1 MNRIDSFAKGLESIA
16 VDRKA
21 LATNFTDVIPD
32 CSGVGVD
39 IKTELQNR
47 YQLYLWLINTSLSRR
62 VREMINGDNGACIL
76 YKDSDGYHI
85 QVPGTFWS
93 TANAS
98 QAGEC
103 CWVPFDFAKCEN
115 NVPVNRLCLKDCD
128 SIDDELLGRL
138 RRLNAG
144 YGDVAS
150 RGATYWDTKKR
161 IARMSMA
168 FLTAYTVID
177 GTDNNDTGVLKPFHG
192 LLQLMQNPA
201 VTTVSGTNVLAA
213 FDEIFCRLAFLGG
226 GDYIFAVNPLIY
238 QSILSVIVPGQFGE
252 YPRGWSRSGD
262 VITFNGIGF
271 LQDKHVPV
279 DLQNATGEV
288 WVLAGD
294 AVGAW
299 MATDL
304 MPADD
309 FIKESGHKEETLEN
323 GCGSSCTY
331 YYNFGTTFNNNAT
344 KLMRIT
350 DVAVSANCVNATG
363 DLGGLIFPETLI
375 PTIG

>member
-1 MNRIDSFAKGLESIA
+1 MNRIDSFAKGLEAIA
-16 VDRKA
+16 IDRKT
-21 LATNFTDVIPD
+21 LASNFTDVIPD
-32 CSGVGVD
+32 CTGIGVD

-47 YQLYLWLINTSLSRR
+47 YPLYIWLINTSLSRMMR
-62 VREMINGDNGACIL
+62 AQVNGENGACIM
-76 YKDSDGYHI
+76 YKDSEGYHL

-93 TANAS
+93 EANAS
-98 QAGEC
+98 TAGEC

-115 NVPVNRLCLKDCD
+115 NVPIKRLCLKDCE
-128 SIDDELLGRL
+128 SIDDELLGKM

-144 YGDVAS
+144 YGDLVS
-150 RGATYWDTKKR
+150 KGTSYYDTAKQ
-161 IARMSMA
+161 IARLSMA

-192 LLQLMQNPA
+192 LLQLMMNPA
-201 VTTVSGTNVLAA
+201 VTAVAGTDILSA
-213 FDEIFCRLAFLGG
+213 FAQIACRMAFLGG
-226 GDYIFAVNPLIY
+226 GEYVFAVNPLIY

-252 YPRGWSRSGD
+252 YPTGWTRSGNE
-262 VITFNGIGF
+262 VKFNGIGF

-279 DLQNATGEV
+279 DMENATGEV

-309 FIKESGHKEETLEN
+309 FIKELGQEETLAN
-323 GCGSSCTY
+323 GCFSSCTY

-344 KLMRIT
+344 KLMKIT
-350 DVAVSANCVNATG
+350 DIPVSAACANVTG